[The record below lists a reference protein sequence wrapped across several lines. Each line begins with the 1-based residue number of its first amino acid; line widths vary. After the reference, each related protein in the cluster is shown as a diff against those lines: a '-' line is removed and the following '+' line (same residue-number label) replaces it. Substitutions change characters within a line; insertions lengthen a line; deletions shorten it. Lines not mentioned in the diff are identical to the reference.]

1 MPLPA
6 RFESYKDFVII
17 PMSVEVDSVEMD
29 SIKWTIGG
37 FIRPRDA
44 KSESEES
51 FLQRGNFALTHDD
64 AIERAMVY
72 GKKLINDRAC
82 R

>member
-1 MPLPA
+1 MPLPT
-6 RFESYKDFVII
+6 RSELYKGFVIT
-17 PMSVEVDSVEMD
+17 PMSVEIDSV
-29 SIKWTIGG
+29 KWTIGG

-44 KSESEES
+44 KPESEEP
-51 FLQRGNFALTHDD
+51 FLQRGKFSLTRDD

-72 GKKLINDRAC
+72 GKQLINDRAC